1 VSKFNRVQTHNQ
13 KIVGLLDIGSSKIV
27 CLIVALDGL
36 SGETGR
42 SGPRII
48 GIGHCWSKG
57 IKAGVI
63 TDLDRAEEAVRACI
77 SQAEIMAGVTLEDV
91 VVSVNCGRL
100 KSRNFSASAEIEDG
114 IVRDADVARIF
125 NDARLFVERNGRSL
139 VHMNHVGYRLDGC
152 ASGRDPRG
160 MAARVLTAD
169 LHAVSA
175 DEAPVRNLLMLIE
188 RCYLNVSGLV
198 IAPYA
203 SGLGALSEDERRL
216 GATCIDIGGG
226 TTSFAVFID
235 GNMIFNDAIAVGSDH
250 ITYDI
255 ARQMQ
260 TPLAEAERIKA
271 LYGTLVHAR
280 SDEHDVFSYPL
291 ADEEEGVC
299 GQATMAQ
306 LAQIIRPRVSSL
318 LSLLNERFGRSG
330 LSGQA
335 VERFV
340 ITGGGSQLVGMGE
353 FAADALG
360 SPVRIGRPVG
370 ASSGVLELPQ
380 NVSSPAF
387 STVVGMLGACIDAGG
402 ELVTYKDREVLFQ
415 GYLGRVGQWLKE
427 SL

>member
-1 VSKFNRVQTHNQ
+1 MSKSKRVQKHNQ
-13 KIVGLLDIGSSKIV
+13 KIIGLLDIGSSKIV
-27 CLIVALDGL
+27 CLIVALDGIRGEEEL
-36 SGETGR
+36 SG
-42 SGPRII
+42 SRII
-48 GIGHCWSKG
+48 GVGHFWSKG

-63 TDLDRAEEAVRACI
+63 TDLDKAEEAVRACI
-77 SQAEIMAGVTLEDV
+77 SQAETMAGVTLDDV

-100 KSRNFSASAEIEDG
+100 KSRNFSASAQTADG
-114 IVRDADVARIF
+114 VVHDADVARIF
-125 NDARLFVERNGRSL
+125 NDARLFVERDGRLL
-139 VHMNHVGYRLDGC
+139 VHMNRVGHRLDGC
-152 ASGRDPRG
+152 ASGNDPRG

-188 RCYLNVSGLV
+188 RCYLNVSGLI

-203 SGLGALSEDERRL
+203 SALGALSEDERRL

-235 GNMIFNDAIAVGSDH
+235 GNMIFTDAIAVGSDH

-291 ADEEEGVC
+291 ADEEDGAC

-306 LAQIIRPRVSSL
+306 LALIIRPRVSSL
-318 LSLLNERFGRSG
+318 LALLKERLERSG
-330 LSGQA
+330 LKSLAG
-335 VERFV
+335 ERFV

-353 FAADALG
+353 FAADVLG
-360 SPVRIGRPVG
+360 SPVRIGRPMATSCGV
-370 ASSGVLELPQ
+370 SGLPH

-387 STVVGMLGACIDAGG
+387 STVVGMLGASIDAGG
-402 ELVTYKDREVLFQ
+402 ELITYKDREVLFQ